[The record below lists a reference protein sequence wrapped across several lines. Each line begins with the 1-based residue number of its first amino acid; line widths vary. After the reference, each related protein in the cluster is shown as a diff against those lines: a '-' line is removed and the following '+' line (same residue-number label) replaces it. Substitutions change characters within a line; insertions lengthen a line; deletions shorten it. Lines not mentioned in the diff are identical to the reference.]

1 VAGHVGLELRNVV
14 ANYLFE
20 SSRRFAG
27 SKPNSGHSDHSHLS
41 CGAGG
46 TQLGPGASIPRA
58 SSRTRWSSICIAEKC
73 AGRPAR
79 PARSRFF
86 CAPPC
91 GWQTFAVVGAHNANY
106 PLGRSHRFMG
116 IQPNSGLGD
125 YSRLSYGVG
134 RRSSALPQA
143 PYKRCWRTNRIL
155 SPNQP
160 LLTLRCTFGAK
171 RVCVARTRKPDR
183 LDDLLAGRS
192 DLLIAWLGRSI
203 AKQQLPRLLNRRHG
217 AALRDLEVKARRQT
231 KVRPYHSAVIPG
243 ASRVGRRGW
252 PWLLL
257 LPSELHSVR

>member
-1 VAGHVGLELRNVV
+1 MALGDAAL
-14 ANYLFE
+14 LF
-20 SSRRFAG
+20 RRRLISA
-27 SKPNSGHSDHSHLS
+27 
-41 CGAGG
+41 
-46 TQLGPGASIPRA
+46 
-58 SSRTRWSSICIAEKC
+58 
-73 AGRPAR
+73 
-79 PARSRFF
+79 
-86 CAPPC
+86 
-91 GWQTFAVVGAHNANY
+91 VGA
-106 PLGRSHRFMG
+106 PIG
-116 IQPNSGLGD
+116 
-125 YSRLSYGVG
+125 
-134 RRSSALPQA
+134 SSAKSA
-143 PYKRCWRTNRIL
+143 TT
-155 SPNQP
+155 

>member
-1 VAGHVGLELRNVV
+1 MRLANIRGSWRSHLSWARPDCVAGHVGLELRNV
-14 ANYLFE
+14 
-20 SSRRFAG
+20 
-27 SKPNSGHSDHSHLS
+27 D
-41 CGAGG
+41 
-46 TQLGPGASIPRA
+46 
-58 SSRTRWSSICIAEKC
+58 
-73 AGRPAR
+73 
-79 PARSRFF
+79 
-86 CAPPC
+86 
-91 GWQTFAVVGAHNANY
+91 ANY